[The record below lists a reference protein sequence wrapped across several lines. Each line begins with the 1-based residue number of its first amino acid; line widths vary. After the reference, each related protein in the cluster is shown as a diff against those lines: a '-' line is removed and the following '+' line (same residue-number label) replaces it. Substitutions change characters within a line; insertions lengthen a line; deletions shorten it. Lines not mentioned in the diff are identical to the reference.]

1 MLPNSEHPILY
12 FDGVCNLCNGAVQFF
27 IKRDR
32 NKRFRF
38 ASLQSTSGE
47 QVIDHIREREGKIPD
62 SILLVYQAHYYTKS
76 DAIIRSLKML
86 GGLWRLTIVLK
97 VFPKFIRDA
106 VYDLIAKNRYKWFG
120 KKDECMIPTPDL
132 SHRFLS

>member
-47 QVIDHIREREGKIPD
+47 QVIDHIKEMEGKIPD

-76 DAIIRSLKML
+76 DAIIRSLQML
-86 GGLWRLTIVLK
+86 GGLWRLTIFLK